1 MTTTQT
7 IASHVIRELARHQ
20 LRGRVARL
28 DTLATEIGVRREDVR
43 RVVTALHHEG
53 HVDAKRMRLT
63 MTGLVLA
70 TSMRSCKLPRVREA
84 AAPESFTQVA

>member
-1 MTTTQT
+1 MTTPQT

-20 LRGRVARL
+20 LRGRAVRL
-28 DTLATEIGVRREDVR
+28 DSLAAEIGVRREDVR
-43 RVVTALHHEG
+43 RVVSALHHEG

-70 TSMRSCKLPRVREA
+70 ASMRSCKLPRVREVA
-84 AAPESFTQVA
+84 AAQVTQVA